1 MLKLGWFST
10 GRGEGSRNLLSTT
23 LEHVQS
29 GYINADIQY
38 VFCNREPGEF
48 KGSDRFHSLVKAS
61 NVPLITLSSRRL
73 VKERGASGF
82 NEVREAF
89 DSEAI
94 KLLDPFEI
102 DLAVLA
108 GYMLFTSELMCQK
121 LSMINL
127 HPAPP
132 NGPVGSW
139 REVIWELIEQKA
151 PQGGVQIQL
160 ATMDWDR
167 GPVITYCTFPLRG
180 PLFDEGWELA
190 NSQSI
195 DELRSCQGEEF
206 QLFQQIR
213 DESTKREIPLLIET
227 LKALGDGEL
236 KVTDGRVV
244 DKEHRPITGLCLNSQ
259 IDKWLS

>member
-10 GRGEGSRNLLSTT
+10 GRGEGSCNLFSTA
-23 LEHVQS
+23 LEHTRS

-38 VFCNREPGEF
+38 VFCNREPGEYR
-48 KGSDRFHSLVKAS
+48 GSDRFHSLVEES
-61 NVPLITLSSRRL
+61 NTPLITLSSRRV

-82 NEVREAF
+82 NEVRKAY

-94 KLLDPFEI
+94 KLLDTFQI

-151 PQGGVQIQL
+151 PRGGVQIQL

-190 NSQSI
+190 GSQSV
-195 DELRSCQGEEF
+195 EKLRSRQGEEF

-236 KVTDGRVV
+236 NVSDGRVV
-244 DKEHRPITGLCLNSQ
+244 DRESRPVTGLCLNSQ

>member
-10 GRGEGSRNLLSTT
+10 GRGEGSRNLFSTA
-23 LEHVQS
+23 LEHMRS
-29 GYINADIQY
+29 GYINAEIQY
-38 VFCNREPGEF
+38 VFCNRESGEYR
-48 KGSDRFHSLVKAS
+48 GSDRFHSLVRAS
-61 NVPLITLSSRRL
+61 NIPLITLSSRRL

-82 NEVREAF
+82 NEVREAY

-94 KLLDPFEI
+94 KLIDPFRI

-132 NGPVGSW
+132 DGPVGSW
-139 REVIWELIEQKA
+139 REVIWQLIEEKA
-151 PQGGVQIQL
+151 PLGGVQIQL

-167 GPVITYCTFPLRG
+167 GPVITYCTFPMAG
-180 PLFDEGWELA
+180 PLFDDGWKLA
-190 NSQSI
+190 GSQSI

-213 DESTKREIPLLIET
+213 DESTKREIPLIIET
-227 LKALGDGEL
+227 LKALGDGDL
-236 KVTDGRVV
+236 KVADGMVV
-244 DKEHRPITGLCLNSQ
+244 DKERRPVTGLCLNSQ